1 MEKKI
6 ITISIIGV
14 GARGAEA
21 YGRYISDSK
30 DKFEIV
36 SLCDVSEVRLEKYG
50 KIFSV
55 AEENR
60 FMDEEVFF
68 EKKRSD
74 VLLIATMDRMHV
86 RQAMKALDLGYDLVL
101 EKPISELG
109 VKAIQLHTGGMCH
122 LDADMTAQGLE
133 GLEAGELDLAV
144 LENVGNLVCPAEF
157 DTGAVKNAM
166 ILSVPEGHDKPLKY
180 PLMFSICD
188 VVLINKI
195 DVLPYFDFDMEAC
208 KKYILQRNPKATIL
222 PICARTGEGVA
233 EWADWLKKQTAE
245 WNA

>member
-60 FMDEEVFF
+60 LWT
-68 EKKRSD
+68 KKCFSRKSA
-74 VLLIATMDRMHV
+74 AT
-86 RQAMKALDLGYDLVL
+86 Y
-101 EKPISELG
+101 
-109 VKAIQLHTGGMCH
+109 C
-122 LDADMTAQGLE
+122 
-133 GLEAGELDLAV
+133 
-144 LENVGNLVCPAEF
+144 
-157 DTGAVKNAM
+157 
-166 ILSVPEGHDKPLKY
+166 
-180 PLMFSICD
+180 
-188 VVLINKI
+188 
-195 DVLPYFDFDMEAC
+195 
-208 KKYILQRNPKATIL
+208 
-222 PICARTGEGVA
+222 
-233 EWADWLKKQTAE
+233 
-245 WNA
+245 